1 MRGFKLGFICGML
14 FVPLMAL
21 VIALS
26 GLWPIHA
33 TAEPPRWEARLARR
47 AFNASLSRQA
57 PRLQNPLSSSAETL
71 RAGLQVYRSGCSGC
85 HGDPGKPSHWGS
97 TAFYPRVQQ
106 FGDSPPEMP
115 DWQMFWI
122 VKHGIRYTGMGAW
135 EGEVPE
141 EKMWQVVTFLSHV
154 RQLPQEVQA
163 EWIQPPK

>member
-14 FVPLMAL
+14 LVPLIAI
-21 VIALS
+21 VIAMS

-33 TAEPPRWEARLARR
+33 TAEPLTFEARLARR

-57 PRLQNPLSSSAETL
+57 PRLQNPLSPSVEIL

-106 FGDSPPEMP
+106 FGHTPPQMP

-135 EGEVPE
+135 EGEVSE
-141 EKMWQVVTFLSHV
+141 DKIWQVATFLSHL
-154 RQLPQEVQA
+154 RELPPEVQA
-163 EWIQPPK
+163 EWLHPK